1 VSQVFEVHGWQ
12 GLGPV
17 IQDFRIVEKFLD
29 DAQLTEADR
38 DLFEAWGEELAI
50 SVLEPVRG
58 PPVP

>member
-17 IQDFRIVEKFLD
+17 IQDCRIVEKCVD

-38 DLFEAWGEELAI
+38 DRFEARGEELAI